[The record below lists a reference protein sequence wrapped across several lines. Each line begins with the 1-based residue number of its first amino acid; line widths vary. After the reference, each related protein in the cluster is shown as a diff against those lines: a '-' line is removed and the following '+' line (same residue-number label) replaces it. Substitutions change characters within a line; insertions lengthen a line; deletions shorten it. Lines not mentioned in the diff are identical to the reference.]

1 MRVGL
6 GTTATPLTARMKWLK
21 SWLIWKVLRMRKWSP
36 CPSSRS
42 STPPTCPAPSM
53 AQGGALQVVRLVQQP
68 LPQSEHMRAGHP
80 KKDIKRIKDRELMT
94 ATEKE
99 ENDIFAERKCP
110 YCPFTIYNE
119 RPERKKSVSG
129 QWSMDNVYFTLNG
142 VLDTWFGA
150 GSASS
155 FPLSVQRT
163 RSSSKL
169 LMLWKV

>member
-1 MRVGL
+1 MRV
-6 GTTATPLTARMKWLK
+6 
-21 SWLIWKVLRMRKWSP
+21 
-36 CPSSRS
+36 
-42 STPPTCPAPSM
+42 
-53 AQGGALQVVRLVQQP
+53 
-68 LPQSEHMRAGHP
+68 GHP
-80 KKDIKRIKDRELMT
+80 KKDIKRIKDRELM
-94 ATEKE
+94 AAAEKE

-129 QWSMDNVYFTLNG
+129 KWSVDNVYFTPNG
-142 VLDTWFGA
+142 VLHVDTWFGA

-163 RSSSKL
+163 RSCSKL

>member
-1 MRVGL
+1 MRTGL
-6 GTTATPLTARMKWLK
+6 
-21 SWLIWKVLRMRKWSP
+21 
-36 CPSSRS
+36 
-42 STPPTCPAPSM
+42 
-53 AQGGALQVVRLVQQP
+53 
-68 LPQSEHMRAGHP
+68 P

-94 ATEKE
+94 AAEKE